1 MRHSEYT
8 HFFRQLAA
16 RHVDIRHSDEN
27 CHFVRLIL
35 SSDPLQRIM
44 DAREFYDS
52 LRDRVGPGF
61 AMVLISYEA
70 DYSDNNGDQKEKE
83 YHGSFI
89 ILHYVGEGDY
99 DALEAVLDKTE
110 EIGEDIMGATLELIN
125 KDFSA
130 PKKHMAVNGVTN
142 ERIGP
147 VGELYHG
154 TKFSFFFTQ
163 GANKALY
170 FKQDKFIA

>member
-8 HFFRQLAA
+8 TFFRQLASE
-16 RHVDIRHSDEN
+16 HIDIRNSEDE
-27 CHFVRLIL
+27 CRFVRLIL

-52 LRDRVGPGF
+52 LRSRLAEGY
-61 AMVLISYEA
+61 AMILISYEA
-70 DYSDNNGDQKEKE
+70 DYSDNNGDQKLKE

-89 ILHYVGEGDY
+89 ILHPVPEGDH

-110 EIGEDIMGATLELIN
+110 EIGEEIMGATLERIN
-125 KDFSA
+125 KDYTP
-130 PKKHMAVNGVTN
+130 PKKHMTVNGVTN

-147 VGELYHG
+147 VGEIYHG
-154 TKFSFFFTQ
+154 TKFNFFFTQ

-170 FKQDKFIA
+170 YKRDKFSV